1 MEDIVFEETNVRNV
15 KMEEIL
21 QKTVEV
27 NTQYIK
33 LLKNKLE
40 EAKKIRVE
48 ITNG

>member
-27 NTQYIK
+27 ITQYIK

-40 EAKKIRVE
+40 EAKKIRDE

>member
-27 NTQYIK
+27 NTQYFK

-40 EAKKIRVE
+40 EAKKIRDE

>member
-33 LLKNKLE
+33 LLKNKLK
-40 EAKKIRVE
+40 EAKKIRDE